1 MNQKLSDWASIAEI
15 VGAAAIVI
23 SLIYVGLQVSDSTRA
38 VRSATANDAA
48 AVTIAW
54 YLEVGS
60 DAQRSEIFFN
70 GITNI
75 ESLSPQETYQFTMM
89 LHGVMLAFQNAYY
102 LSQEGTLD
110 PEVQESMTSV
120 ILSAKDG
127 PGFQY
132 YWDVRGGLFRSDFA
146 AYVDELLI
154 MEAGG
159 LGGTYQPVETD

>member
-15 VGAAAIVI
+15 VGGVAIVI

-48 AVTIAW
+48 AVTISW

-75 ESLSPQETYQFTMM
+75 ESLSPEETYQFTMM
-89 LHGVMLAFQNAYY
+89 LHAVMLAFQNAYY

-110 PEVQESMTSV
+110 PEVQQSMTNV

-132 YWDVRGGLFRSDFA
+132 YWDVRGELFRSDFA

-159 LGGTYQPVETD
+159 LARTYQPVETD